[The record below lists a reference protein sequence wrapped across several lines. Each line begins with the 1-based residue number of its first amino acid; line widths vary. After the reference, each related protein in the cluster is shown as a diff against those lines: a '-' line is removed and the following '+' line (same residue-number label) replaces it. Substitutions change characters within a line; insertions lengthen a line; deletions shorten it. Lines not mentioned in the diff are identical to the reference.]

1 MPFGLQ
7 PIHLIVVA
15 IVALVIFG
23 PKNLP
28 EIGRG
33 IGRALKEFRIGAK
46 EMTDSF
52 RTEIQPDPPAPAR
65 ASAPVQM
72 LTEPQ
77 VQVPVMGGNFCTHCG
92 SANPLEAR
100 FCNRCGSPLAVVPQ
114 AQTVVNPPI
123 PPMQAVADPVDP
135 EVVQ

>member
-65 ASAPVQM
+65 PAAPVQM
-72 LTEPQ
+72 LAEPQ
-77 VQVPVMGGNFCTHCG
+77 AQIPAVGGNFCTHCG
-92 SANPLEAR
+92 TANPLEAR
-100 FCNRCGSPLAVVPQ
+100 FCNRCGSPLAAVPRAQAVGNPAVPQ
-114 AQTVVNPPI
+114 TSSP
-123 PPMQAVADPVDP
+123 ADP
-135 EVVQ
+135 E